1 MLPGPMAAGLRKGA
15 RLAVLRHPA
24 TCSPTGALWAPARCA
39 PLPSARWPLLRGTR
53 FADRSSRPA
62 SVQAGEAPP
71 TGRAALGWRVGVWW
85 PAESQFFMGEVV
97 GHDAAAGGH
106 EVAYDD
112 GEEAPIDLAADV
124 IKWILPPGV
133 SGAWP

>member
-1 MLPGPMAAGLRKGA
+1 
-15 RLAVLRHPA
+15 
-24 TCSPTGALWAPARCA
+24 
-39 PLPSARWPLLRGTR
+39 
-53 FADRSSRPA
+53 
-62 SVQAGEAPP
+62 
-71 TGRAALGWRVGVWW
+71 VWW

-97 GHDAAAGGH
+97 GHDAVAGGH